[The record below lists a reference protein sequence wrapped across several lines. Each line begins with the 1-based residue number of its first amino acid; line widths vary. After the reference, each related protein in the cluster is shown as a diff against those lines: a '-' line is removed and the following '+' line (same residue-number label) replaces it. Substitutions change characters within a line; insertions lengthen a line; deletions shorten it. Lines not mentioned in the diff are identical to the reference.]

1 MPLDEYNESAR
12 PYRCGIVL
20 LCMGAL
26 INWLGFA
33 QNYEH
38 PVRYIGIACIV
49 AGVLLIVGAV
59 CCWAKNAPTETIM
72 NENESQQVNINPML
86 DGQKSELKYIVQ
98 KSILQG
104 FN

>member
-86 DGQKSELKYIVQ
+86 DGQKSEL
-98 KSILQG
+98 
-104 FN
+104 